1 MTDPYKLMISHK
13 VYVRLKRDS
22 MTKRAYRRWR
32 ARLRARIRA
41 LPDYPE
47 GVWERD
53 GQLVFECRACGGT
66 FPLECDLGEYD
77 PEVAYCGGNP
87 RCLP

>member
-1 MTDPYKLMISHK
+1 MSEPYRLMMSHK
-13 VYVRLKRDS
+13 VYLRLMRGF
-22 MTKRAYRRWR
+22 MTKRAFRRWR
-32 ARLRARIRA
+32 ARWRAKVRVM
-41 LPDYPE
+41 PDYPE

-53 GQLVFECRACGGT
+53 GVLMFECRSCHNF
-66 FPLECDLGEYD
+66 FPLECDLAEYD